1 MARVPA
7 ASPGPAHQPA
17 AIWSRTAFA
26 RRFGR
31 EILLLIV
38 LKVVLLMLLWWIAIK
53 PAPRA
58 ETTPAAMAKHLV
70 SQPASAPA
78 RP

>member
-1 MARVPA
+1 MASA
-7 ASPGPAHQPA
+7 PA
-17 AIWSRTAFA
+17 AIWSRTAVA

-31 EILLLIV
+31 EILFLIV
-38 LKVVLLMLLWWIAIK
+38 LKIVLLMVLWWVAIK

-58 ETTPAAMAKHLV
+58 ETSPAAVAKHLV
-70 SQPASAPA
+70 SQPAPAPA

>member
-1 MARVPA
+1 MARAFADP
-7 ASPGPAHQPA
+7 PGPAFPA
-17 AIWSRTAFA
+17 TIWSRSAVA

-31 EILLLIV
+31 EILFLIILKIVLLI
-38 LKVVLLMLLWWIAIK
+38 LLWWVAIK

-58 ETTPAAMAKHLV
+58 ETTPAAVAKHLV
-70 SQPASAPA
+70 SQPVPAPT

>member
-1 MARVPA
+1 MARPA
-7 ASPGPAHQPA
+7 DPPGQALPAT
-17 AIWSRTAFA
+17 IWSRTAAA

-38 LKVVLLMLLWWIAIK
+38 FKIVLLILLWWVAIK

-58 ETTPAAMAKHLV
+58 DTSPAAVAKHLV
-70 SQPASAPA
+70 SQPAPAPN

>member
-1 MARVPA
+1 MASA
-7 ASPGPAHQPA
+7 PA
-17 AIWSRTAFA
+17 AIWSRTAVA

-31 EILLLIV
+31 EILFLIAFKIVLLI
-38 LKVVLLMLLWWIAIK
+38 LLWWVAIK

-58 ETTPAAMAKHLV
+58 ETTPAAVAKHLV
-70 SQPASAPA
+70 SQPAPA

>member
-1 MARVPA
+1 MARAFADP
-7 ASPGPAHQPA
+7 PGPAHPA
-17 AIWSRTAFA
+17 TIWSRTAVA

-31 EILLLIV
+31 EILFLIILKIV
-38 LKVVLLMLLWWIAIK
+38 LLTLLWWVAIK

-58 ETTPAAMAKHLV
+58 DTTPAAVAKHLV
-70 SQPASAPA
+70 SQPTHAPT